1 MKLDRGLIKQQ
12 AKQLIQNNVLKLFAV
27 SIIVSLC
34 MSAISG
40 GISIVVNAY
49 NIANGNSIFSIFR
62 EDFDDYLDDYLDD
75 YYDENADNYF
85 NNFGNDTNEFG
96 EDFNNFGNEYNFNE
110 FGNENDFYNFGQ
122 DDGLPP
128 HGFGSMN
135 PYDNS
140 SYGLG
145 NVLIASGIMSVLSFI
160 ASVCQLLLAPL
171 AISLTG
177 YYVSFIRGR
186 KADISDGI
194 NTVFRE
200 TFKNNYG
207 KKIAL
212 TFLRGL
218 FTVLLGFLFIIP
230 GIIYFYSTYF
240 AFQIMADNPEISPM
254 QALKLSRKMV
264 RGNRTELFVLDLSF
278 IPWSLL
284 CIFVFPLIYVM
295 PYISTTQ
302 ALFYENFR
310 IRALQQGRVTED
322 DFLSDQQRYNKY
334 ANIYA
339 NPNSAAPN
347 NENYQQ
353 SGYQPYNQP
362 HYNQQNANP
371 YYTAQPNTY
380 QQGNPQY
387 YAPNQNAYNAP
398 PQQAANTNAPKA
410 EEPINQA
417 APEQENT
424 DTSEQSKTFETRDPW
439 EINHED

>member
-12 AKQLIQNNVLKLFAV
+12 AKQLMQNNVLKLFAV
-27 SIIVSLC
+27 SIIVSFCL
-34 MSAISG
+34 SAVSG
-40 GISIVVNAY
+40 GINIIVNVY

-62 EDFDDYLDDYLDD
+62 EDFDDYFDDYLDD
-75 YYDENADNYF
+75 YYGDDYDDYF
-85 NNFGNDTNEFG
+85 NNFGNGTNEFG
-96 EDFNNFGNEYNFNE
+96 EDFNNFGK
-110 FGNENDFYNFGQ
+110 

-140 SYGLG
+140 AYGLG
-145 NVLIASGIMSVLSFI
+145 NLFFASGILSVLSFI
-160 ASVCQLLLAPL
+160 AFVCQILLAPL
-171 AISLTG
+171 TVSLAG

-200 TFKNNYG
+200 AFKNNYG
-207 KKIAL
+207 KKVAL

-218 FTVLLGFLFIIP
+218 FTFLLCLLWIIP

-240 AFQIMADNPEISPM
+240 AYQIMADNPEISPM

-264 RGNRTELFVLDLSF
+264 RGNRTELFVLNLSF
-278 IPWSLL
+278 IPWLLL
-284 CIFVFPLIYVM
+284 CIFVFPLIYVI
-295 PYISTTQ
+295 PYISTTN

-347 NENYQQ
+347 NANYQQ
-353 SGYQPYNQP
+353 NGYQP
-362 HYNQQNANP
+362 YNQQNANP
-371 YYTAQPNTY
+371 YYHAQPNGYRPQPNAY
-380 QQGNPQY
+380 QQSNQQY

-398 PQQAANTNAPKA
+398 PQQAYTNAPKA
-410 EEPINQA
+410 EEPVKQA
-417 APEQENT
+417 EPEQENA

-439 EINHED
+439 EINHEE